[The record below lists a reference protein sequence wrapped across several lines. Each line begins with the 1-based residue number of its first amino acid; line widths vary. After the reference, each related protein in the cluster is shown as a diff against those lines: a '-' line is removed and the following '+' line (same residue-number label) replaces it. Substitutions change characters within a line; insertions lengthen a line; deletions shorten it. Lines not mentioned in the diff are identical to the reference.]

1 MALFFTISLCSP
13 VVEGRAY
20 CGSSF
25 VRLSICLLVAD
36 VGGGIFRT
44 PSHKEIEKKEAPPT
58 YLPKRNKRLYQ
69 ISQCVVNYCTTKVL
83 LDLFHGG
90 LFILQ
95 SFQISTSNQYNAI
108 NQPRRST
115 PRDRWIQFNNLC
127 FRITEYQKGRYNNL
141 SWIGGDMELKGQTRK
156 EKGKNGTRKAVI
168 LFCFFWL
175 DIYPS

>member
-1 MALFFTISLCSP
+1 MGTFPTMALFFTISLCSP

-25 VRLSICLLVAD
+25 VCLSICLLVAD

-44 PSHKEIEKKEAPPT
+44 PSHEKKEKKEALPT
-58 YLPKRNKRLYQ
+58 YLPKRDKRLYQ

-95 SFQISTSNQYNAI
+95 SFQISHFKSVHQI
-108 NQPRRST
+108 ST
-115 PRDRWIQFNNLC
+115 MRLISLATVLLVIDEFNSII
-127 FRITEYQKGRYNNL
+127 FASEYQN
-141 SWIGGDMELKGQTRK
+141 TRRADITICPGSA
-156 EKGKNGTRKAVI
+156 EK
-168 LFCFFWL
+168 W
-175 DIYPS
+175 S